1 MKDLKDRTK
10 VFARAVFKAGRDLP
24 RTDEVLVMKRQL
36 LRAASSVAANYRSA
50 WRGQSKADFIS
61 KLSVVEE
68 ETDESAL
75 WLEMLTEELHDI
87 QAPPNSSL
95 VPLLTEANE
104 IVAIMVASKKTARN
118 RPD

>member
-1 MKDLKDRTK
+1 
-10 VFARAVFKAGRDLP
+10 
-24 RTDEVLVMKRQL
+24 MKRQL

-50 WRGQSKADFIS
+50 CRGKSKADFLS

-68 ETDESAL
+68 EAGESAP

-87 QAPPNSSL
+87 QAPPNPSL

-104 IVAIMVASKKTARN
+104 IVAIMVASNKTARN